1 MTISLY
7 ETLKQASAT
16 EWQDYTRHSFVQQI
30 ADGSLPKE
38 CFKHYLLQD
47 YLFLVQFS
55 RAFGLAV
62 YKSNNIDDIRFALEC
77 CDAIVNIELGLH
89 IEYCK
94 KWGVSE
100 EELKDLPES
109 TANMAYTRFVLEKG
123 VSGDLL
129 DLYTALAPCTMGYAE
144 IARWI
149 SSNPA
154 NITDANPYLSWIE
167 MYSSDD
173 YQGFSKTFVHHI
185 NKHQDGLS
193 EARLKDLQKT
203 FSSATRL
210 ESDFWKMGL
219 ELT

>member
-1 MTISLY
+1 MTNSLY
-7 ETLKQASAT
+7 EQIKQACAT

-30 ADGSLPKE
+30 ADGTLPKE
-38 CFKHYLLQD
+38 CFRHYLLQD

-62 YKSNNIDDIRFALEC
+62 YKSNDIDDIRFALEC
-77 CDAIVNIELGLH
+77 CNAIVNVELGLH

-94 KWGVSE
+94 DWGVSE
-100 EELKDLPES
+100 ADLKDLPES

-144 IARWI
+144 IAKWI
-149 SSNPA
+149 SSDSA
-154 NITDANPYLSWIE
+154 NMTDDNPYLSWTQ
-167 MYSSDD
+167 MYSGEE
-173 YQGFSKTFVHHI
+173 YQEFADTFVERI
-185 NKHQDGLS
+185 NRYQNDIS
-193 EARLKDLQKT
+193 ESRMMDLQKT
-203 FSSATRL
+203 FSAATRL
-210 ESDFWKMGL
+210 EVDFWKMGL

>member
-7 ETLKQASAT
+7 ENLKQASAT

-38 CFKHYLLQD
+38 CFRHYLLQD
-47 YLFLVQFS
+47 YLFLIQFS

-62 YKSNNIDDIRFALEC
+62 YKSSDIEDIRFALEC
-77 CDAIVNIELGLH
+77 CNTIVNVELGLH

-94 KWGVSE
+94 DWGVTE
-100 EELKDLPES
+100 GDLKDLPES

-144 IARWI
+144 IAQWI
-149 SSNPA
+149 SSDSTNM
-154 NITDANPYLSWIE
+154 TDDNPYLSWIE
-167 MYSSDD
+167 MYSGEE
-173 YQGFSKTFVHHI
+173 YQEFAKVFAERI
-185 NKHQDGLS
+185 NRHQEGLTD
-193 EARLKDLQKT
+193 ARLKDLQKT
-203 FSSATRL
+203 FSAATRL
-210 ESDFWKMGL
+210 EVDFWKMGL
-219 ELT
+219 ELS

>member
-7 ETLKQASAT
+7 EQLKQACPT
-16 EWQDYTRHSFVQQI
+16 EWQDYPRHSFVQQI

-62 YKSNNIDDIRFALEC
+62 YKSTDMDDIRFALEC

-94 KWGVSE
+94 EWGISE
-100 EELKDLPES
+100 DDLKDLPES

-144 IARWI
+144 IGKWI
-149 SSNPA
+149 SSNPD
-154 NITDANPYLSWIE
+154 NMTSDNPYLSWIE

-173 YQGFSKTFVHHI
+173 YQGFAGTFVERI
-185 NKHQDGLS
+185 NRHQQGLS
-193 EARLKDLQKT
+193 ESRFKDLQKT
-203 FSSATRL
+203 FSAATRL
-210 ESDFWKMGL
+210 EADFWKMGL
-219 ELT
+219 EQS